1 MEKEEAGIVHGSQ
14 KAIYDNDTVVIQS
27 PLGVSMVR
35 NYAHKHKS
43 SLRGSGAFVRQ
54 ARMSQQQKTG
64 SRAPSGKG
72 PDAVSVAGS
81 SKSRQSARS
90 ARYSVVEGDRPP
102 IKEIIIPDIDNSDT
116 LSNVSYPTTPHHSL
130 AGSATEQV
138 VQRLEEMERQ
148 LCHYSCWFA
157 VELLTLQLRWRVDT
171 VGKAGACCST
181 GLHVRPS

>member
-90 ARYSVVEGDRPP
+90 ARYSLAEGDRPL

-148 LCHYSCWFA
+148 LE
-157 VELLTLQLRWRVDT
+157 VERLKRLQTEQNMQRLM
-171 VGKAGACCST
+171 KAHASKI
-181 GLHVRPS
+181 RAK